1 MVVLVVIWSDGVGMS
16 LFATIR
22 KEYLEKK
29 KAGQKAK
36 DFATIRKE
44 YLEKKKA
51 EQEAKEKAERE
62 YAAKQASVDTEIVES
77 SNGNMYK
84 NSLKIRKGRSSGSG
98 RNLV

>member
-1 MVVLVVIWSDGVGMS
+1 MS
-16 LFATIR
+16 FFA
-22 KEYLEKK
+22 K
-29 KAGQKAK
+29 
-36 DFATIRKE
+36 IRKE

-51 EQEAKEKAERE
+51 EQAAKEKAERE

-77 SNGNMYK
+77 SNGKLSK

>member
-1 MVVLVVIWSDGVGMS
+1 MS
-16 LFATIR
+16 FFTKL
-22 KEYLEKK
+22 
-29 KAGQKAK
+29 
-36 DFATIRKE
+36 RKE

-51 EQEAKEKAERE
+51 EQAAKEKAERE

-77 SNGNMYK
+77 SNGKLSK